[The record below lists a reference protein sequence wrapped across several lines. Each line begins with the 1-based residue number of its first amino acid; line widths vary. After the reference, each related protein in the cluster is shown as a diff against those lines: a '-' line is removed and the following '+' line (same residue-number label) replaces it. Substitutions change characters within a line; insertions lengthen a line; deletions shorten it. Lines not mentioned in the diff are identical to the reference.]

1 MQKAGKKKWE
11 RSWREIRSGK
21 GVGGKEQA
29 GKNKLKNERERIG
42 GKEVS
47 WRNRAGKYLLQ
58 ITSGNGVGGKQ
69 VAGNNRRER
78 TSGKE

>member
-1 MQKAGKKKWE
+1 MQKAEKKKRE

-29 GKNKLKNERERIG
+29 GKNKLKKRAGKNEWERIG

-47 WRNRAGKYLLQ
+47 WRNRAGK
-58 ITSGNGVGGKQ
+58 
-69 VAGNNRRER
+69 
-78 TSGKE
+78 